1 MILIDTN
8 VISETWRPTPAAEVI
23 AWLDHQALDHL
34 FLSAI
39 TVAELRY
46 GVSIMPQGKRRQVL
60 ERRLEEEVLPLFAER
75 ILPFDLLASATYAL
89 LMSSAKRSGRAISF
103 ADGLIAAT
111 AMSRGFSVATRD
123 LSPYQAAGI
132 NAINPWQFSP

>member
-1 MILIDTN
+1 MILVDTN
-8 VISETWRPTPAAEVI
+8 VISEAWRPTPAAEVI
-23 AWLDHQALDHL
+23 AWLDHQALDTL

-46 GVSIMPQGKRRQVL
+46 GVGIMPLGKRKQVL

-75 ILPFDLLASATYAL
+75 VLPFDLPASAAYAL
-89 LMSSAKRSGRAISF
+89 LMSSAKSSGRAISF

-123 LSPYQAAGI
+123 LSPYLAAGI
-132 NAINPWQFSP
+132 NAIDPWRFAI

>member
-1 MILIDTN
+1 MILVDTN
-8 VISETWRPTPAAEVI
+8 VISEAWRPTPAAEVI
-23 AWLDHQALDHL
+23 AWLDHQALDTL

-46 GVSIMPQGKRRQVL
+46 GVGIMPLGKRKQVL

-75 ILPFDLLASATYAL
+75 VLPFDLPASAAYAF
-89 LMSSAKRSGRAISF
+89 LMSSAKNRGRAISF

-123 LSPYQAAGI
+123 LSPYLAAGI
-132 NAINPWQFSP
+132 NAIDPWRFAI